1 MIWDMLYWL
10 KRTPWDTG
18 VTPPELLDIVKRR
31 YPRGGRAVD
40 MGCGTGTNALFLAR
54 HGFDVL
60 GVDASRRAIALAR
73 RKAAEAGVSCDFRV
87 GDVSRLDR
95 IAPAGS
101 FDLAIDIGCF
111 HSLAFSAQR
120 RYARGLA
127 DRMARGG
134 VYLLYA
140 FCPRRRGWRRIG
152 VSPDDVGSLFADG
165 FLVENV
171 KTGVDTGS
179 GRASAWYTLRRA

>member
-1 MIWDMLYWL
+1 
-10 KRTPWDTG
+10 
-18 VTPPELLDIVKRR
+18 
-31 YPRGGRAVD
+31 

-54 HGFDVL
+54 HGFQVL
-60 GVDASRRAIALAR
+60 GVDASRRAVALAR
-73 RKAAEAGVSCDFRV
+73 QRAGEAGVSCDFRV

-95 IAPAGS
+95 IAPAGP
-101 FDLAIDIGCF
+101 FDLAIDMGCF
-111 HSLAFSAQR
+111 HGLTFSAQR

-127 DRMARGG
+127 DRMTREG

-165 FLVENV
+165 FLVEKV
-171 KTGVDTGS
+171 KAGVDTDS
-179 GRASAWYTLRRA
+179 GHASAWYTLRRT